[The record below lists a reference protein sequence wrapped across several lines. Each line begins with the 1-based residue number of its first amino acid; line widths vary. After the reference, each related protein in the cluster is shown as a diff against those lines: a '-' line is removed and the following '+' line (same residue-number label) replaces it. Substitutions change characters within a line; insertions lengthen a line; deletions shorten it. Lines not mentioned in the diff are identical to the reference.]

1 MVLTEAADYLQLLT
15 GTVLVAAHSEYD
27 MSFANNGYDVSDGC
41 MSPGSLCFQL
51 WTIETF
57 NVPCP
62 TDLSGTYTF
71 QYTLGCNPEVT
82 GNANATALCN
92 QYIEE
97 NEGEV
102 TLSDDL
108 EWEDSVCDPLV
119 FEIDFDAQMRF
130 YRGNPFALSETDQY
144 ELGEQAFVEVLFRV
158 YSLHLVENAFL
169 KKCECSRMFQ
179 NLSDLRFSGIF

>member
-1 MVLTEAADYLQLLT
+1 MVLTEAADYLQFLI
-15 GTVLVAAHSEYD
+15 GTVLSETSGYD
-27 MSFANNGYDVSDGC
+27 MRFANDGNDISDGC
-41 MSPGSLCFQL
+41 MSSGSLCHQL

-92 QYIEE
+92 QYIDQYD
-97 NEGEV
+97 GAV
-102 TLSDDL
+102 ILSDDL

-119 FEIDFDAQMRF
+119 FEIEFDAQIIF
-130 YRGNPFALSETDQY
+130 YRGDPFTITQTDQY
-144 ELGEQAFVEVLFRV
+144 ELGDQAFVEVLFGV
-158 YSLHLVENAFL
+158 YSLHLVGNAFL
-169 KKCECSRMFQ
+169 KKCERFRMFQ
-179 NLSDLRFSGIF
+179 HLSDLRFSGIF